1 MEGKRAS
8 GGKKGTKQR
17 RYYEVIKM
25 VSLQITTLG
34 GWHTM
39 KRGVKEGGYLLALI
53 CRRSSFL
60 CVCVCMCE
68 RVCSVSQHFLDFCR
82 AFSKKKKKI
91 STCRWTKALPN
102 S

>member
-17 RYYEVIKM
+17 QYYEVIKM

-60 CVCVCMCE
+60 CVCACVCGI
-68 RVCSVSQHFLDFCR
+68 SQHFLDFVGHL
-82 AFSKKKKKI
+82 AKKI
-91 STCRWTKALPN
+91 
-102 S
+102 